1 MTAPAMAGGDLL
13 RRILGFTRLARGNGF
28 RVGIAEGNDA
38 LAFAAGGAMLDATAF
53 HAGLRA
59 LFCSCRADWRRFDD
73 LFDAY
78 WHGHGMRQGVLSEV
92 GRGRQAGAAAA
103 AGSPAGP
110 GEGSTDTAAVA
121 DGGPDEQHGA
131 SSVEVLGR
139 TDLRHLDD
147 PDELQ
152 RAYDLAERL
161 AARMRR
167 RATRRRRLHR
177 RGRVIDLR
185 HTIHRSLRHG
195 GTPLE
200 LAFRKRRV
208 RPRRLVVLLDVS
220 GSMNLYSTF
229 FMRFVRGIVENFAEA
244 EAFVFH
250 TRLVHVSHI
259 LRERNIEKAIDRMN
273 VMSAGW
279 GGGTRLGMCL
289 KTFNDGYAKA
299 MLNRRSVVIIF
310 SDGYDTGDP
319 ELLGDELARIR
330 KRAGRIVWL
339 NPLLGWAG
347 YEPVARGMAAAL
359 PYLDLFAPAHNLD
372 SLAAIEPE
380 LCRL

>member
-1 MTAPAMAGGDLL
+1 MTAAALDEGALT
-13 RRILGFTRLARGNGF
+13 RRILGFARLARGNGF
-28 RVGIAEGNDA
+28 HIGIAEGDDA
-38 LAFAAGGAMLDATAF
+38 LAFAAAGAALDAAAF
-53 HAGLRA
+53 RAGLRA
-59 LFCSCRADWRRFDD
+59 LFCSCRTDWRRFDE

-78 WHGHGMRQGVLSEV
+78 WHDRGMRQGVLTEF
-92 GRGRQAGAAAA
+92 GRSRRSDTNAAGAAAEA
-103 AGSPAGP
+103 GTGAVDAGSA
-110 GEGSTDTAAVA
+110 EQ
-121 DGGPDEQHGA
+121 GGPDEQHGA

-147 PDELQ
+147 PDELR

-167 RATRRRRLHR
+167 RATRRRRLRR
-177 RGRVIDLR
+177 RGRVVDLR

-195 GTPLE
+195 GTPLD

-208 RPRRLVVLLDVS
+208 RPRRLVILLDAS

-279 GGGTRLGMCL
+279 GGGTRLGASL
-289 KTFNDGYAKA
+289 KTFNDGYAKGL
-299 MLNRRSVVIIF
+299 LNRRSVVVIL

-319 ELLGDELARIR
+319 DDLAAELARIR
-330 KRAGRIVWL
+330 KRAGRVVWL

-359 PYLDLFAPAHNLD
+359 PYLDLFAPAHNIE
-372 SLAAIEPE
+372 SLAAVEPE

>member
-1 MTAPAMAGGDLL
+1 MRHGV
-13 RRILGFTRLARGNGF
+13 LAEFGRS
-28 RVGIAEGNDA
+28 R
-38 LAFAAGGAMLDATAF
+38 
-53 HAGLRA
+53 
-59 LFCSCRADWRRFDD
+59 RAD
-73 LFDAY
+73 
-78 WHGHGMRQGVLSEV
+78 SN
-92 GRGRQAGAAAA
+92 AGTAGEAGTGATD
-103 AGSPAGP
+103 AGSA
-110 GEGSTDTAAVA
+110 EQ
-121 DGGPDEQHGA
+121 GGPDEQHGA

-147 PDELQ
+147 PEELR
-152 RAYDLAERL
+152 RAYELAERL

-167 RATRRRRLHR
+167 RATRRRRLCR
-177 RGRVIDLR
+177 RGRVVDLR
-185 HTIHRSLRHG
+185 RTIHRSLPHG
-195 GTPLE
+195 GTPLD
-200 LAFRKRRV
+200 LVFRKRRV
-208 RPRRLVVLLDVS
+208 RPRRLVVLLDAS

-279 GGGTRLGMCL
+279 GGGTRLGASL
-289 KTFNDGYAKA
+289 KTFNDGYAKGL
-299 MLNRRSVVIIF
+299 LNRRSVVVIL

-319 ELLGDELARIR
+319 EELAAELARIA

-372 SLAAIEPE
+372 SLAAVEPE